1 MKPTLVLV
9 LLFGLACGARA
20 EPPAPAAPPRVPS
33 AAEALAAWQAF
44 REDPLARLDRTGPF
58 LDFIRD
64 SGAVHIVLNEK
75 LLAWMYQP
83 MDPARKAT
91 LYAAYLGGNMAE
103 QLKNDK
109 SSERDDVAG
118 MESALD
124 AYAAL
129 RKAHPDFSVP
139 TFDSLAR
146 ARAEQRLPAAIAEL
160 ERDDVPPP

>member
-1 MKPTLVLV
+1 MIRSLVFA
-9 LLFGLACGARA
+9 LLLGLACSARA
-20 EPPAPAAPPRVPS
+20 EPPAPTAPPRVPS

-83 MDPARKAT
+83 MEPARKAT
-91 LYAAYLGGNMAE
+91 LYAAFLGGNMAE
-103 QLKNDK
+103 QLKNDA
-109 SSERDDVAG
+109 SSARDDVAG

-129 RKAHPDFSVP
+129 QKAHPDFSIA
-139 TFDSLAR
+139 TFDTLAR
-146 ARAEQRLPAAIAEL
+146 ARAEQRLAAAIAEL
-160 ERDDVPPP
+160 EQDDGAPQ